1 MFKLN
6 CWTRGCEDSV
16 APQSYR
22 LILPVSAAAAVGVF
36 NNMND
41 QVEVKCPHGSVG
53 DLTYMTRSK
62 TMSTVYSRM
71 GWGSLPDM

>member
-1 MFKLN
+1 MLRLN
-6 CWTRGCEDSV
+6 CWTRGWDEAV
-16 APQSYR
+16 VPQSYR

-41 QVEVKCPHGSVG
+41 QVVVKCTHGSVG
-53 DLTYMTRSK
+53 DLTYMTLSK
-62 TMSTVYSRM
+62 TMSTVYSRK